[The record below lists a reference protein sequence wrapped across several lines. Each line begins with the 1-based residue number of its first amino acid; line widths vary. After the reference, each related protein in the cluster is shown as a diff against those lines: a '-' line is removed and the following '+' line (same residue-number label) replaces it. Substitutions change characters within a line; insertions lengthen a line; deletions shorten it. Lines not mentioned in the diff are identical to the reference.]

1 MGKNK
6 ALFLDRDGVINV
18 DRNYVYRLEDCEF
31 IDGIFDLC
39 RKAKAKGYKLIVVTN
54 QAGIAK
60 GYYTEED
67 YLKLMAFICAEFEL
81 QGCPLDD
88 VFYCPFHEEG
98 LGAYRKISEDR
109 KPAPGM
115 ILKAA
120 EKYKLNLQESI
131 LIGDKKSDIEAGW
144 RAGVGTLIRISND
157 ADIRMLADTNLDE
170 SGGVGNMAEDVN
182 ENE

>member
-1 MGKNK
+1 MAKESVVGKNK

-18 DRNYVYRLEDCEF
+18 DRHYVCRIEDCEF

-39 RKAKAKGYKLIVVTN
+39 RKAREKGYKLIVVTN

-60 GYYTEED
+60 GYYTEQD
-67 YLKLMAFICAEFEL
+67 YLKLMEYIEAEFVR

-88 VFYCPFHEEG
+88 VFYCPYHEDGVEP
-98 LGAYRKISEDR
+98 YRMASEDR

-120 EKYKLNLQESI
+120 KKHGLDLPRCI

-144 RAGVGTLIRISND
+144 RAGVGTLIRVSED
-157 ADIRMLADTNLDE
+157 ADIRRLADTDLD
-170 SGGVGNMAEDVN
+170 GGHRQRSR
-182 ENE
+182 